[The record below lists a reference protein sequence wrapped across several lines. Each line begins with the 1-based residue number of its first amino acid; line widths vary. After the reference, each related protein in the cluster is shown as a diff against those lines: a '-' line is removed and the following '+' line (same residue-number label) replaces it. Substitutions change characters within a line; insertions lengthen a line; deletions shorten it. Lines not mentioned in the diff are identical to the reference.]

1 MEHENLL
8 VDMIGEIDPN
18 YIEESYERRRQRGE
32 RRAGMKRY
40 GALAACVA
48 LAAVVSLTTLL
59 PGETQPQ
66 PSLSGDQNDTP
77 DIVQPSAPAQVQI
90 MFADDV
96 QAQIEVET
104 TGDRIYDPDS
114 GKSLFFSD
122 LMWDGFEMAE
132 DDTVFAFTVQVFG
145 GEAAQR
151 FPELAEAMSQA
162 ALDARQVGEE
172 CVAELMAQ
180 RGISEEEARARKY
193 THPRYVAALEA
204 YRNAAAEYAEA
215 WVPAKYQQDKEAFDA
230 LRELGCTVLYTAEDP
245 EYIPYLHASSAIG
258 VMTATKAQLLE
269 WKDQE
274 MEHQYFLAVA
284 AQDALEYDYADSYDY
299 TWDQIIL
306 ADDSKLTDDVID
318 AFEKANGGSVQVLCK
333 IAYFGNRYTDRG
345 ARQQAIYDLL
355 GTTEEQYW
363 SNGDPTGELWD
374 RYYKAS
380 INIRFHIDYNI
391 EVAEKLL
398 MDGEL
403 VEMQNLHS
411 AFIAELT
418 YERAMEL
425 AENKEI
431 AYIHI
436 IQTPDSGRND
446 FQQVV
451 LEADVWQAE
460 LD

>member
-8 VDMIGEIDPN
+8 VDMIGEIDLN
-18 YIEESYERRRQRGE
+18 YIDESYDRRRQRGD
-32 RRAGMKRY
+32 RRAGAKRY

-48 LAAVVSLTTLL
+48 LVAVVSLTTLL
-59 PGETQPQ
+59 PEGAQPQ
-66 PSLSGDQNDTP
+66 PSLSGDQDDTP
-77 DIVQPSAPAQVQI
+77 DIVQPSVIPQTQI
-90 MFADDV
+90 IFADDV
-96 QAQIEVET
+96 QVQSVTVE
-104 TGDRIYDPDS
+104 GDRLYDPNS
-114 GKSLFFSD
+114 GKSLFFSA

-151 FPELAEAMSQA
+151 FPELEEAMSQA
-162 ALDARQVGEE
+162 QRELLQVTEE

-204 YRNAAAEYAEA
+204 YRDAAADYAEA

-230 LRELGCTVLYTAEDP
+230 LRDLGCTVLYTSEDP
-245 EYIPYLHASSAIG
+245 EYIPYLYARSAIG

-269 WKDQE
+269 WKDKE
-274 MEHQYFLAVA
+274 MEYQYFLAA
-284 AQDALEYDYADSYDY
+284 AAEDALEYDYAHDY
-299 TWDQIIL
+299 TWDQLIL
-306 ADDSKLTDDVID
+306 ADGSKLTDDVID
-318 AFEKANGGSVQVLCK
+318 AFEKANGGSIQVLCK

-345 ARQQAIYDLL
+345 ERQQAIYDLL

-363 SNGDPTGELWD
+363 SSGDPTGELWD
-374 RYYKAS
+374 KYHQANE
-380 INIRFHIDYNI
+380 NILFHIDYNI

-403 VEMQNLHS
+403 VEMQNRNS

-418 YERAMEL
+418 YERALEL
-425 AENKEI
+425 AKNKEI
-431 AYIHI
+431 AYIHVI
-436 IQTPDSGRND
+436 PTPVSSRND
-446 FQQVV
+446 FQ
-451 LEADVWQAE
+451 LIEPEADGWTAE
-460 LD
+460 LE

>member
-18 YIEESYERRRQRGE
+18 YIEESYERRRQREE
-32 RRAGMKRY
+32 RRTGVKRY

-59 PGETQPQ
+59 PGEAQPQ
-66 PSLSGDQNDTP
+66 PSLSGDQTDVP
-77 DIVQPSAPAQVQI
+77 DIVQPSVAPQTQI
-90 MFADDV
+90 IFANDV
-96 QAQIEVET
+96 QAQSSSIVTENM
-104 TGDRIYDPDS
+104 YDPYSD
-114 GKSLFFSD
+114 KSLFFSA
-122 LMWDGFEMAE
+122 LMWDGLEVAE

-145 GEAAQR
+145 VEEAKR
-151 FPELAEAMSQA
+151 LPELEGPMNQA
-162 ALDARQVGEE
+162 QWDLQRVSEE
-172 CVAELMAQ
+172 CVTELMTQ
-180 RGISEEEARARKY
+180 RGISREEAQARKY
-193 THPRYVAALEA
+193 THPRFIAAREA
-204 YRNAAAEYAEA
+204 YKSAVAEYAEV
-215 WVPAKYQQDKEAFDA
+215 WVPTLYRQYKAAFDA
-230 LRELGCTVLYTAEDP
+230 LRELGCTVLYTGEDV
-245 EYIPYLHASSAIG
+245 EYIPYLYERNAIG

-269 WKDQE
+269 WQDKE

-284 AQDALEYDYADSYDY
+284 AEDAAEQDY
-299 TWDQIIL
+299 TDSFTGGEIAL
-306 ADDSKLTDDVID
+306 SDDSKLTDYATA
-318 AFEKANGGSVQVLCK
+318 AFKLADGGSVQVLCK
-333 IAYFGNRYTDRG
+333 IAYFGKRYTDRG
-345 ARQQAIYDLL
+345 ERQQAIYAAL

-374 RYYKAS
+374 RYHQVNENL
-380 INIRFHIDYNI
+380 IFHIDYNW

-398 MDGEL
+398 ADGEL
-403 VEMQNLHS
+403 VEMKERNS

-451 LEADVWQAE
+451 VEADVWKAE

>member
-18 YIEESYERRRQRGE
+18 YIEEYYDRRRQRGE
-32 RRAGMKRY
+32 RRVGVKRY
-40 GALAACVA
+40 GTLAACVA
-48 LAAVVSLTTLL
+48 LAAVVSLATLL
-59 PGETQPQ
+59 PEGAQPQ
-66 PSLSGDQNDTP
+66 PSLSGDQNDVP
-77 DIVQPSAPAQVQI
+77 DIVQSSVAPQTQI

-96 QAQIEVET
+96 QAQSGAIEADNLYT
-104 TGDRIYDPDS
+104 PDS
-114 GKSLFFSD
+114 DKSLFFSA
-122 LMWDGFEMAE
+122 LMWDGLEAAE

-145 GEAAQR
+145 VEEAKR
-151 FPELAEAMSQA
+151 LPKLEGPMSQA
-162 ALDARQVGEE
+162 QWDLQRVSEE
-172 CVAELMAQ
+172 CVAELMTQ

-193 THPRYVAALEA
+193 THPRFIAAREA
-204 YRNAAAEYAEA
+204 YKNAVAEYAEV
-215 WVPAKYQQDKEAFDA
+215 WVPTLYRQYKPAFDA
-230 LRELGCTVLYTAEDP
+230 LRELGCTVLYTGEDV
-245 EYIPYLHASSAIG
+245 EYIPYLYERNAIG

-269 WKDQE
+269 WQDKE
-274 MEHQYFLAVA
+274 MEHQYFLAA
-284 AQDALEYDYADSYDY
+284 AAEDAAEQDY
-299 TWDQIIL
+299 TDSFTGGEIAL
-306 ADDSKLTDDVID
+306 ADDSKLTDDVIA
-318 AFEKANGGSVQVLCK
+318 AFEQANGDSIQVLCK

-345 ARQQAIYDLL
+345 ERQQAVYAAL

-363 SNGDPTGELWD
+363 SSGDPTGELWE
-374 RYYKAS
+374 RYHKANE
-380 INIRFHIDYNI
+380 NILFHIDYNI

-398 MDGEL
+398 KDGEL
-403 VEMQNLHS
+403 VEMQDRNS

-436 IQTPDSGRND
+436 IQTPASGRND

-451 LEADVWQAE
+451 VEADVWQAE

>member
-32 RRAGMKRY
+32 RRTGVKRY

-59 PGETQPQ
+59 PGEAQPQ

-90 MFADDV
+90 MFANDV
-96 QAQIEVET
+96 QTQGDEVEV
-104 TGDRIYDPDS
+104 DAIYDPDS
-114 GKSLFFSD
+114 GKSLFFSA

-132 DDTVFAFTVQVFG
+132 DDMVFAFTVQVFG
-145 GEAAQR
+145 VEEAKR
-151 FPELAEAMSQA
+151 FPELEEPVSQA
-162 ALDARQVGEE
+162 QRDLLRVTEE
-172 CVAELMAQ
+172 CVAELVTQ
-180 RGISEEEARARKY
+180 QGISEEEARARKF
-193 THPRYVAALEA
+193 THPRFIAAREA
-204 YRNAAAEYAEA
+204 YKNAVAEYAEV
-215 WVPAKYQQDKEAFDA
+215 WVPTLYRQYKAAFDA
-230 LRELGCTVLYTAEDP
+230 LRELGCTVLYTGEDV
-245 EYIPYLHASSAIG
+245 EYIPYLYERNAIG

-269 WKDQE
+269 WKDKE
-274 MEHQYFLAVA
+274 MEYQYFLAA
-284 AQDALEYDYADSYDY
+284 AAEDAAEQDY
-299 TWDQIIL
+299 TDNFTWSELSL
-306 ADDSKLTDDVID
+306 ADGSKLTDDVIA
-318 AFEKANGGSVQVLCK
+318 AFEKADGGSIQVLCK
-333 IAYFGNRYTDRG
+333 IGYFGKRYTDRG
-345 ARQQAIYDLL
+345 ERQQAIYAAL

-363 SNGDPTGELWD
+363 SSGDPIGELWE
-374 RYYKAS
+374 RYHKANE
-380 INIRFHIDYNI
+380 NILFHIDYNN

-398 MDGEL
+398 KDGEL
-403 VEMQNLHS
+403 VEMQARSS

-418 YERAMEL
+418 YERALEL
-425 AENKEI
+425 VENREI

-436 IQTPDSGRND
+436 IQTPASDRND

-451 LEADVWQAE
+451 VEADVWKAE